1 MEDATKAFDTLL
13 AAAESLRAEKHAS
26 TSSAPAPMPQ
36 FEGDKVVKQNT
47 ASSAS
52 LKINFDAIHKQIAA
66 LQKLECNTGTTIS
79 SGIV

>member
-26 TSSAPAPMPQ
+26 TSSAPMPQ
-36 FEGDKVVKQNT
+36 FEGDNVVKQNT

-52 LKINFDAIHKQIAA
+52 LKINFCAIHKQIAA

>member
-1 MEDATKAFDTLL
+1 
-13 AAAESLRAEKHAS
+13 
-26 TSSAPAPMPQ
+26 MPQ

-52 LKINFDAIHKQIAA
+52 LKINFGAIHKQIAA